1 MGHWLRAGRHPE
13 RSTEALWRIYDK
25 YRDGLLTLAIALSHD
40 VHIAEDAVHDVFLAL
55 AQKSP
60 AREFR
65 GNLRAYLGTCV
76 ANRVRDLMRKK
87 RGQVRAAEGTGLEP
101 ADSEE
106 PSGRIICNEELRR
119 LSAALAQLPEE
130 QREVIVL
137 HIHSQMRFRA
147 IARSLGVSVNTV
159 KGRYRYGLRRL
170 RSILNGAL

>member
-1 MGHWLRAGRHPE
+1 MGDCLRAGRHPE
-13 RSTEALWRIYDK
+13 RGTEALCRTYDK
-25 YRDGLLTLAIALSHD
+25 YRDGLLILAIALSHD

-55 AQKSP
+55 AQNSM

-76 ANRVRDLMRKK
+76 ANRVRDLMRKE
-87 RGQVRAAEGTGLEP
+87 RGQVRAAEGTRLEP
-101 ADSEE
+101 ADGEG
-106 PSGRIICNEELRR
+106 PSDRIICNEELRR
-119 LSAALAQLPEE
+119 LSAALAELPEE